1 MADPGGGQSG
11 ELGSVD
17 VGALRRAAIFAE
29 LSDEEMALIVAA
41 VRPVRCAKGE
51 CLFLL
56 GDDADRLYVVL
67 SGRVDLSLP
76 LAFGDVVRDV
86 PVEPKLPGSVLAW
99 SALVRPHRF
108 TLSARAAEASELAS
122 FLRQDLLRIFAA
134 HPRVGYLVSLHVA
147 EVVGRRLLQMQ
158 ALWARELQRA
168 VTGSL
173 AAPPAAGPPRRAA
186 EK

>member
-1 MADPGGGQSG
+1 MEDAGGTRPSDSG
-11 ELGSVD
+11 AIES
-17 VGALRRAAIFAE
+17 GALRRAAIFSE
-29 LSDEEMALIVAA
+29 LSDEEMALITAA
-41 VRPVRCAKGE
+41 ARPVRCAKGE

-67 SGRVDLSLP
+67 AGRIDLSFP

-86 PVEPKLPGSVLAW
+86 PVEPKLPGSALAW

-122 FLRQDLLRIFAA
+122 FLRQDLLRIFET
-134 HPRVGYLVSLHVA
+134 HPRIGYVVSRHIA

-158 ALWARELQRA
+158 ALWARELQR
-168 VTGSL
+168 VVSGSL
-173 AAPPAAGPPRRAA
+173 AAAGNTAPRPRT
-186 EK
+186 